1 MVNRVANTPAGGPL
15 SGSIVNIQTDSVDHA
30 QSVGGAVYHPHE
42 ITYQERT
49 PRFRM
54 SLRARQL
61 SGLTVGLLEY
71 KSAVRLHSEPTPD
84 SYQVNFT
91 AFGAVNITQGSTTVT
106 ASPEYAAIHD
116 WTDRPNLE
124 GWYHPARVVGM
135 KIPRE
140 QMHNELAALTGTQ
153 LTEALRFE
161 PGMDLN
167 SPAGQEWKH
176 MVAHL
181 ARSLTASTPLIDNPM
196 VDAPLTQAVVRGFLL
211 LSHHNFSRALH
222 GEPKIPGPHY
232 IEAAVA
238 FMHEHCH
245 LPLSVKDIAEAVN
258 VSIRSLQVGF
268 RTHRD
273 RTPLQA
279 LREIRLHKAHR
290 ELLTAHPHDTV
301 SAIASRW
308 GFSHPGRFAI
318 HYAQLF
324 GESPSETLS
333 RSTT

>member
-1 MVNRVANTPAGGPL
+1 MANPVAPSL
-15 SGSIVNIQTDSVDHA
+15 SGVPASANIVNVQTDSVDHA

-42 ITYQERT
+42 ITYRERT
-49 PRFRM
+49 HGFQM

-71 KSAVRLHSEPTPD
+71 KSAVRLHSEPAPD
-84 SYQVNFT
+84 SYQINFT
-91 AFGAVNITQGSTTVT
+91 AFGSVAMTQDSTTIT

-124 GWYHPARVVGM
+124 GWYHHARVVGI

-140 QMHNELAALTGTQ
+140 RMHDELAAFMGMEFTD
-153 LTEALRFE
+153 ALRFD

-181 ARSLTASTPLIDNPM
+181 ARSLTAPTPLLDNPM
-196 VDAPLTQAVVRGFLL
+196 IAAPLTQAVVRGLLL
-211 LSHHNFSRALH
+211 LSRHNFSRALH
-222 GEPKIPGPHY
+222 GEPKTPGPQY
-232 IEAAVA
+232 IEEALA

-245 LPLSVKDIAEAVN
+245 LPLSVKDIAEAVGA
-258 VSIRSLQVGF
+258 SIRSLQVGF

-273 RTPLQA
+273 CTPLQA
-279 LREIRLHKAHR
+279 LRDIRLHKAHR
-290 ELLTAHPHDTV
+290 ELLTAHPDDTV
-301 SAIASRW
+301 AAIAARW

-318 HYAQLF
+318 QYAQLF
-324 GESPSETLS
+324 EESPSETLS
-333 RSTT
+333 RSTI

>member
-1 MVNRVANTPAGGPL
+1 MANRVAPSSSGVPV
-15 SGSIVNIQTDSVDHA
+15 SGSIVNLQTDSVDHA

-42 ITYQERT
+42 ITYRERT
-49 PRFRM
+49 HGFQM

-71 KSAVRLHSEPTPD
+71 KSAVHLHSQPVPD

-91 AFGAVNITQGSTTVT
+91 AFGSVAMRQGSTTVT
-106 ASPEYAAIHD
+106 ASPKSAAIHD

-124 GWYHPARVVGM
+124 GWHHPARVVGI

-140 QMHNELAALTGTQ
+140 QMHNELAALLGHKDTD
-153 LTEALRFE
+153 ALRFE
-161 PGMDLN
+161 PGMELN

-181 ARSLTASTPLIDNPM
+181 ARSLTASTPLLDNPM
-196 VDAPLTQAVVRGFLL
+196 IDAPLTQAVVRGFLL

-222 GEPKIPGPHY
+222 GEPKAPGPRY

-238 FMHEHCH
+238 FMHDHCH
-245 LPLSVKDIAEAVN
+245 LPLGVKDIAEAVN

-268 RTHRD
+268 RAHRD
-273 RTPLQA
+273 CTPLQS
-279 LREIRLHKAHR
+279 LRDIRLRKAHR
-290 ELLTAHPHDTV
+290 ELLIAHPEDTV
-301 SAIASRW
+301 SAIAARW

-318 HYAQLF
+318 QYAQTF
-324 GESPSETLS
+324 GGSPSETLA